1 MRRAGL
7 LHRVFAVLPHLKLVI
22 FLNIQLLIRVNI
34 TNILSTSE
42 NKFYINMFFCWTFL
56 VCLFIHYCITVMTM
70 NQHNKISPASLLNN
84 LSTIKYNNRHSN
96 NKTKMRKVQESS
108 GKVQEGRKTITEINR
123 VYSQILPI
131 TLVNRAKNY
140 QNMASKGKETEQK
153 IGYNLLGSKIIT
165 EKSESEIAS
174 QKENKLLTL
183 RNKREAEYFLSISER
198 EAKSKTN
205 KNSSLGLE
213 ESTLKYEKTIQIIS
227 NSASNYNL
235 TTVQDIL
242 ITNALSNSDPMSET
256 QGILDVSQKEIW
268 FVSDEGSDRYNCQTE
283 STPCKNLQTV
293 LDRASDGAEI
303 YVTSQTISLDLVND
317 TVWYKI
323 AFWSWTET
331 ESSCL
336 INSSLSYT
344 LRSISE
350 TKTNITCSSKYFAI
364 KPI

>member
-1 MRRAGL
+1 
-7 LHRVFAVLPHLKLVI
+7 
-22 FLNIQLLIRVNI
+22 
-34 TNILSTSE
+34 
-42 NKFYINMFFCWTFL
+42 
-56 VCLFIHYCITVMTM
+56 
-70 NQHNKISPASLLNN
+70 
-84 LSTIKYNNRHSN
+84 
-96 NKTKMRKVQESS
+96 
-108 GKVQEGRKTITEINR
+108 
-123 VYSQILPI
+123 
-131 TLVNRAKNY
+131 
-140 QNMASKGKETEQK
+140 MASKEKETKQK

-174 QKENKLLTL
+174 QKENKLLKL

-205 KNSSLGLE
+205 KNSSLVLE

-235 TTVQDIL
+235 TTVQNIL

-268 FVSDEGSDRYNCQTE
+268 FVSDEGSDRYNCKTE
-283 STPCKNLQTV
+283 STPCKNLQNV

-317 TVWYKI
+317 TVWYKM
-323 AFWSWTET
+323 AFWSWAET
-331 ESSCL
+331 GSSCL

-364 KPI
+364 KPIQFITYIG